1 MYLFLIL
8 ILTLLVLAGYSFGR
22 KKNLSIVKSVG
33 KTLEEILK
41 PDDQNYTWLGG
52 SIGFNA
58 NYKCKDFEKVES
70 TLTLL
75 PRQSPLYY
83 PVSFLVSEFD
93 RLYVTFFLKS
103 KIKSEGHIINKRY
116 FKFRGPRIDNVQKLL
131 EEERDG
137 FLILSQD
144 QRIRSTVLNFFKELN
159 REGFLEILKH
169 IAIVPD
175 RNTVFILVV
184 PRKELWNGVIE
195 KAAGFALKL
204 K

>member
-1 MYLFLIL
+1 MYLFLITF
-8 ILTLLVLAGYSFGR
+8 LTLLALAGYSLGR
-22 KKNLSIVKSVG
+22 KRNLSILKSVG
-33 KTLEEILK
+33 NSLEEILK
-41 PDDQNYTWLGG
+41 PDDQDYTWLGG

-58 NYKCKDFEKVES
+58 NYKCKDFKKVEA

-83 PVSFLVSEFD
+83 PVSFLVSGFD

-103 KIKSEGHIINKRY
+103 KFKSEGHIINKRY
-116 FKFRGPRIDNVQKLL
+116 FKFRGPKIENIQKLS
-131 EEERDG
+131 EEEQEG

-144 QRIRSTVLNFFKELN
+144 QRIRSALLNFFKELEN
-159 REGFLEILKH
+159 LGFLEIIKH

-175 RNTVFILVV
+175 RNTVFVLVV
-184 PRKELWNGVIE
+184 PRKDHWSRVIE